1 MVGLHNR
8 LLGLVTGVLILAVLG
23 NGMQL
28 AGWGTYAQYI
38 VKGIILLGAV
48 TFDEFQ
54 KTARITKNKKDTR
67 EPANPEKKTE

>member
-1 MVGLHNR
+1 MGGEGNM
-8 LLGLVTGVLILAVLG
+8 LGLVTGVFILAVLG

-48 TFDEFQ
+48 SFDELQ
-54 KTARITKNKKDTR
+54 KNVRLAKRKPTG
-67 EPANPEKKTE
+67 EQPALPKTP